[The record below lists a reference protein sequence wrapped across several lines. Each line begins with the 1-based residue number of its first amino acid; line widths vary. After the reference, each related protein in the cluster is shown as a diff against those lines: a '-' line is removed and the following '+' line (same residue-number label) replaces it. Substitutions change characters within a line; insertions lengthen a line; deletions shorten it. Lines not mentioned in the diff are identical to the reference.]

1 MAFPGLKKACDRLL
15 SDSQST
21 KTNVVKSKF
30 IEECYQQ
37 GGKSFVA
44 AVEKWGVNE
53 RGDRLTLL
61 PWHREYIELIGDFRV
76 AETLTSG
83 AAQVGKTLIHTLLV
97 CYCITEGGLST
108 IWSYDLERSLDI
120 QVPTNFRPVIKAW
133 LKIRGIK
140 TKLGEGTQ
148 NNTIFQVKGA
158 TAQFIHVSTSK
169 MRDADDGKA
178 AVGGVAAGV
187 SRDILFK
194 EERSQYPPGA
204 GDPLNR
210 RLDAGRLPSRPIRE
224 LGTPGAGNGIEAEIV
239 NADYHFYP
247 HYRCPS
253 CGEELPLH
261 PKGCLLK
268 SLNKKY
274 LSPSGRPLDWFRE
287 NNEAFFG
294 CPSCGD
300 RISDETRKQAW
311 FRCLKTGVDLR
322 DFLDSL
328 PQGVPYKRLKVG
340 IILSPLLRIR
350 QTNLAQEMIN
360 EGLSVLN
367 TDDWQQQGLGEP
379 SETSSTGVT
388 LEILKGAIA
397 LPPPPGK
404 PEFTLVGIDQGRSE
418 YWLWKCAYHLPVN
431 WRSLPTAQVIDQSR
445 RHILFGGDVMK
456 GEIPDLLDNVDYGII
471 DNEPDITAAAE
482 LCSITCLEMGD
493 QQSSLLDA
501 VKEGVVREGGNE
513 HKCWKLRNEKFLK
526 TVLHG
531 FLLGKY
537 HLPNEWEQWIGKP
550 TERSPLIHLTA
561 PSFDP
566 SSGKWKRPKNHVDDL
581 YYAAMFCEVAFYL
594 HLLHGQKQSGFDL
607 WSAMA
612 DQ

>member
-1 MAFPGLKKACDRLL
+1 MKKACDRLL
-15 SDSQST
+15 TDNQST
-21 KTNVVKSKF
+21 KTNVIKDGFV
-30 IEECYQQ
+30 ELCYQQ
-37 GGKSFVA
+37 GGKPFVI

-61 PWHREYIELIGDFRV
+61 PWHKEYIELVGDFRV

-83 AAQVGKTLIHTLLV
+83 AAQVGKTLIHTLLL

-108 IWSYDLERSLDI
+108 IWAYDQERSLNI
-120 QVPTNFRPVIKAW
+120 QVPSNFRPVIKAW
-133 LKIRGIK
+133 LKIRNVQ

-158 TAQFIHVSTSK
+158 TAQFVYVSTSK
-169 MRDADDGKA
+169 LREQEEGKA
-178 AVGGVAAGV
+178 AAGSVAVGV

-224 LGTPGAGNGIEAEIV
+224 LGTPASGNGIEAEIV

-247 HYRCPS
+247 HYRCPH

-268 SLNKKY
+268 PTGKKY
-274 LSPSGRPLDWFRE
+274 LSPSGRPLDWFSK
-287 NNEAFFG
+287 NGEAYFG
-294 CPSCGD
+294 CSNCGD
-300 RISDETRKQAW
+300 HIPDETRKQAW
-311 FRCLKTGVDLR
+311 FRCLKTGIDLR
-322 DFLDSL
+322 DFLSSL
-328 PQGVPYKRLKVG
+328 PQGVPYKRIKAG
-340 IILSPLLRIR
+340 IVLSPLLRIR
-350 QTNLAQEMIN
+350 QTNLAQEIIN
-360 EGLSVLN
+360 EGLSTLN

-379 SETSSTGVT
+379 SETSYTGVT
-388 LEILKGAIA
+388 LEVLKSAIA

-404 PEFTLVGIDQGRSE
+404 PEFTLAGIDQGRSE
-418 YWLWKCAYHLPVN
+418 YWLWKCAYHLPTD
-431 WRSLPTAQVIDQSR
+431 WRSLPIAQVIEQSR
-445 RHILFGGDVMK
+445 RHVLFGGDVMK
-456 GEIPDLLDNVDYGII
+456 GEIPDLIDDVDYGII
-471 DNEPDITAAAE
+471 DNEPDISAAADF
-482 LCSITCLEMGD
+482 CSNTCLEMAD
-493 QQSSLLDA
+493 QQSSQLDA

-526 TVLHG
+526 TVLYG
-531 FLLGKY
+531 FLMGKY
-537 HLPNEWEQWIGKP
+537 HLPSEWEQWIGKP
-550 TERSPLIHLTA
+550 TERSPLVHLTA

-566 SSGKWKRPKNHVDDL
+566 STGKWKRPKNHVDDL
-581 YYAAMFCEVAFYL
+581 YYAAMFCEVAFYI

-607 WSAMA
+607 WSAIS
-612 DQ
+612 D